1 MQTDNCSV
9 SALQFLTLPAP
20 TDADAAVPPVFAA
33 CIERMTYEDTAEM
46 R

>member
-20 TDADAAVPPVFAA
+20 TADAAVPPVFAA